1 MLCMWDDPLL
11 WFPVRIVRKDT
22 KGGLMNPRMLVG
34 VLAVFCGLGAA
45 YLTLNMNRN
54 KNKGPEMVEVLWS
67 KTKVPLREKISEPE
81 KYFVL
86 KQVPKGSQPPKALLA
101 FEQIKDKRLNKSISE
116 ENYVTLDDILAANQQ
131 FLEPE
136 KGKRLFGLTVN
147 AESLA
152 GGFIRPGSYVDLIG
166 MKRLPN
172 GNSEAQTFMQN
183 VRVLAVGDKS
193 TLQGDDKHSL
203 VENTVTLEVTPEQSQ
218 ILTIWKTSGE
228 IKLSARAIGD
238 NEEVNTKTVKLNP
251 DEIKATVPMP
261 EVGKKEPEVAKP
273 KTTLLQKQTHTLVIL
288 DMKDPKGGSSSA
300 ETVEFYQDEKGKWHT
315 RFRQDRGR
323 PTASV
328 EAETNA
334 PATEE
339 TLKNNSTPGDQKD
352 N

>member
-1 MLCMWDDPLL
+1 MLCMWDVPLL
-11 WFPVRIVRKDT
+11 WFPVQVVRKDT

-34 VLAVFCGLGAA
+34 VLAVFCGLAAA
-45 YLTLNMNRN
+45 YLTLNMSRN

-67 KTKVPLREKISEPE
+67 KTKVPLREKISDPE
-81 KYFVL
+81 KYFAL

-101 FEQIKDKRLNKSISE
+101 FEQI
-116 ENYVTLDDILAANQQ
+116 
-131 FLEPE
+131 

-183 VRVLAVGDKS
+183 IRVLAVGDKS
-193 TLQGDDKHSL
+193 TLQGDEKHSL

-218 ILTIWKTSGE
+218 ILTIWKSAGE

-251 DEIKATVPMP
+251 DEIKAVVPIP
-261 EVGKKEPEVAKP
+261 EVGKKEPEVVKP
-273 KTTLLQKQTHTLVIL
+273 KATVLQKQTHTLVIL
-288 DMKDPKGGSSSA
+288 DVKDPKGGSSSA

-328 EAETNA
+328 EAETSA

-339 TLKNNSTPGDQKD
+339 VLKNNSTPGDQKD